1 MVRQVDEAL
10 GDTTTLVALGVVEPQ
25 PVADP
30 DPPAPPD
37 YGYDEYSGPVIETA

>member
-1 MVRQVDEAL
+1 MPMIRQVDDTL
-10 GDTTTLVALGVVEPQ
+10 GDTTTLVAMGVVEPQ

-37 YGYDEYSGPVIETA
+37 YGYSGPVIETA